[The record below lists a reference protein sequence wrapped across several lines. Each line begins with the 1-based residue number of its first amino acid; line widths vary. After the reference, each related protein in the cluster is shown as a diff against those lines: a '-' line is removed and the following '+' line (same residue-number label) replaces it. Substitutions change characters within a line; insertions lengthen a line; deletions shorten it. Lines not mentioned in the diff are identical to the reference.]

1 MAASAKGAGR
11 GERVV
16 LFTLVDLL
24 VQIIFFALFLLVLLQ
39 QSHPELPASVER
51 ALIPYTKVAKAQLVE
66 FIDAV
71 SRMVP
76 LSSIDKARSIGDQD
90 RGIRD
95 RLAAISKLMRAVSGL
110 PSPEVESLARFLS
123 DPGNARRLRQ
133 LVSILAREPKS
144 SLSPSDVKRFAQL
157 RRVYIA
163 MSPSQRTAL
172 VAQAIAIIKP
182 RCFNGRAAFAAL
194 AVQGGYILSNP
205 ISDVVPV
212 IRSALG
218 RPGSGPA
225 AISEGDLDTLGNALT
240 GRYPDCNIYVGESS
254 ETNSRSQYKHLNH
267 YFLLDQ

>member
-1 MAASAKGAGR
+1 MAVSLKGTGR

-39 QSHPELPASVER
+39 QSRPELPTGVER
-51 ALIPYTKVAKAQLVE
+51 ALVPYTKVARTQLVE

-90 RGIRD
+90 RGVRD
-95 RLAAISKLMRAVSGL
+95 RLAAISKLMRAISGL
-110 PSPEVESLARFLS
+110 STPEVESLARFLS
-123 DPGNARRLRQ
+123 DPINAARLPQ
-133 LVSILAREPKS
+133 LASILASQPKT

-157 RRVYIA
+157 RRVYVA
-163 MSPSQRTAL
+163 MSPAQRSAL

-182 RCFNGRAAFAAL
+182 RCFNGRAAFAAV
-194 AVQGGYILSNP
+194 AVEGGYVLSNP
-205 ISDVVPV
+205 IREIVPV
-212 IRSALG
+212 LWLALG
-218 RPGSGPA
+218 RAGSGSVS
-225 AISEGDLDTLGNALT
+225 ISEGDLDSLGNALNK
-240 GRYPDCNIYVGESS
+240 RYPNCNIYVAESS